1 MSSPWPWTRGPQLT
15 ALALC
20 QVLCLTTATRAQSV
34 SAPELAPPAPQEPAP
49 SAADKLAP
57 PPLDV
62 AGYFAGRN
70 LESDDLADRSSY
82 REYSGSIF
90 LSKTIGRWLF
100 HSEINANTAAE
111 WDSEGMHLFPATSH
125 LSVKLETASVNFNW
139 RDSLQLQAGFLFVPT
154 YWRTHR
160 YQSTTLTVDEPLI
173 DQAIFP
179 TAFTGAM
186 VHGDKY
192 FDEGG
197 VSYQFYGGSAQQ
209 ANFEDATAGVAGDL
223 TRSRAVGGK
232 MVWHLPSRHLFNTLD
247 VGFHAHR
254 ALNSDTSRTQIY
266 GTDLNVEIG
275 PIQLLGAFEDA
286 SIGVSPT
293 QAGYYRQGYYLQP
306 SYRIAPP
313 LFAVAR
319 LERLNRDS
327 RDPEVNRMGKLSLGL
342 TYRPVPAVSVK
353 LEADRYE
360 PARGRLSPYYG
371 VGAALVYFFRVP

>member
-1 MSSPWPWTRGPQLT
+1 MSSPWTRGPRLT

-20 QVLCLTTATRAQSV
+20 QVLWLTTATQAQSV
-34 SAPELAPPAPQEPAP
+34 SAPDLAPPAPGPQAAGPT
-49 SAADKLAP
+49 AADKVAP

-62 AGYFAGRN
+62 AGYLAVRN
-70 LESDDLADRSSY
+70 LESDDLADRTSF

-100 HSEINANTAAE
+100 HSEINANTAPE
-111 WDSEGMHLFPATSH
+111 WDSEGIHLFPATSH

-186 VHGDKY
+186 IHGDKY
-192 FDEGG
+192 LDEGG
-197 VSYQFYGGSAQQ
+197 ISYLFYGGSAQQ
-209 ANFEDATAGVAGDL
+209 ANFEDAAATADL

-247 VGFHAHR
+247 VGFQAHR

-266 GTDLNVEIG
+266 GAELNVEIG
-275 PIQLLGAFEDA
+275 PIQLLGAFEDS
-286 SIGVSPT
+286 SIGASPS

-313 LFAVAR
+313 LFVVAR
-319 LERLNRDS
+319 YEWLNRDS
-327 RDPEVNRMGKLSLGL
+327 RDPEVNRMGKQSLGL
-342 TYRPVPAVSVK
+342 TYRPIPAVSVK
-353 LEADRYE
+353 LEADRFE
-360 PARGRLSPYYG
+360 PERGRLSPYYG
-371 VGAALVYFFRVP
+371 VGAALVYFFRIP